1 MNSNNNKC
9 CLSRTLVVRTALIA
23 GLLSAAAIC
32 ASFSYVS
39 LSNAELE
46 VGKQTYESVAAS
58 ALNGAQA
65 ITRRKVEG
73 SEVMATMLSYILP
86 DKEMWPKITFDG
98 YIPIA
103 QKVASLSNSSSQS
116 VCVLLEPTEVEEWE
130 NHTKRVFLDQGRPAD
145 AGLSDFGF
153 GIWREENSTSNADRR
168 VHDVSGEVSIV

>member
-1 MNSNNNKC
+1 MNNNNC
-9 CLSRTLVVRTALIA
+9 RLSRTLVLRIVLIA

-46 VGKQTYESVAAS
+46 VGKQTYESIAAS

-73 SEVMATMLSYILP
+73 SEVMATMLSHLLP
-86 DKEMWPKITFDG
+86 DRDMWPKITFDG

-116 VCVLLEPTEVEEWE
+116 IAVLLDPAEAEEWE
-130 NHTKRVFLDQGRPAD
+130 NHTKQVYFDQGRPET
-145 AGLSDFGF
+145 AGVSDFGF
-153 GIWREENSTSNADRR
+153 GIWRQDNSSSHEDKR
-168 VHDVSGEVSIV
+168 VHDVLGEVSFV